1 MTAEIDPLSTQHSQG
16 LDAHFRAHAFN
27 LLRREGRVKVREAVA
42 TSPSDQDAANATLD
56 TLVSSGMAE
65 VEGGDLVGID
75 GLSTRPT
82 QHRMEFRGRQLFTW
96 CAADAVGIPA
106 ALEED
111 VEVTT
116 VCPHCRSDIIVSMR
130 RGVPEGDEEIVLWL
144 PTSGCSHVMSQ
155 FCPEVNLFCSPDH
168 LEQWRA
174 SRDAVEGQ
182 VLTVD
187 ETADLGRQWW
197 AYLIDEEE
205 SARS

>member
-16 LDAHFRAHAFN
+16 LDARFRAHAFN

-75 GLSTRPT
+75 RLSTRPT

-130 RGVPEGDEEIVLWL
+130 RGVPEGDEETRVVVAHLWVLARDE
-144 PTSGCSHVMSQ
+144 PV
-155 FCPEVNLFCSPDH
+155 CPEVNLFCSPDH